1 MDEHAKLAR
10 IAELQQEL
18 AKVNDLDL
26 LLEKTLTLAR
36 ECTGADAGSV
46 YIRDGGRLVFSHTQ
60 NETLRRRLPEGKK
73 LVYQT
78 FTIPIDSGSIAG
90 CVAQKGRVLNIPD
103 AYAIPPSAPYHFN
116 PEFDRLA
123 DYRTLSLLTAPL
135 ITSNRETV
143 GVLQLINAT
152 DAGGVRRAFR
162 ADDVVLVDAF
172 AGVAALALERAQM
185 TRALILRM
193 IRLAGLR
200 DPKETEGHV
209 NRVGLFAVEIYE
221 RWARRRSL
229 SEHEIEH
236 NRDLLRMAAM
246 LHDVGKVGIPDA
258 ILKKPGR
265 LDAAEFDVMKQHTVI
280 GAGVFG
286 SSHSALDAAA
296 AEVALC
302 HHENWDGSG
311 YPGRG
316 GEGENTSVRG
326 VVGENIPI
334 FGRIVAVAD
343 VYDALCSKRVYKD
356 AMAGDEAVALI
367 KADSGRKFD
376 PEVVAAFLD
385 CVDQLPG
392 LAARYAGS

>member
-10 IAELQQEL
+10 IAALQQEL

-26 LLEKTLTLAR
+26 LLEKILTLAR

-46 YIRDGGRLVFSHTQ
+46 YLRDGARLVFSHTQ
-60 NETLRRRLPEGKK
+60 NETLRRRLPAGRK

-78 FTIPIDSGSIAG
+78 FSVPIDSSSIAG
-90 CVAQKGRVLNIPD
+90 HVAADGRALSIPD
-103 AYAIPPSAPYHFN
+103 AYAIPQDAPCRFN
-116 PEFDRLA
+116 PEFDRVA
-123 DYRTLSLLTAPL
+123 GYRTLSLLTAPL
-135 ITSNRETV
+135 VTSTRETV
-143 GVLQLINAT
+143 GVIQLINAMT
-152 DAGGVRRAFR
+152 AGGAPAAFHP
-162 ADDVVLVDAF
+162 DDAALVEAF
-172 AGVAALALERAQM
+172 AATAAVAVERAQM

-193 IRLAGLR
+193 IRMSGLR

-221 RWARRRSL
+221 RWAARHQVAADVVERQ
-229 SEHEIEH
+229 
-236 NRDLLRMAAM
+236 RDLLRMAAM

-265 LDAAEFDVMKQHTVI
+265 LDPAEFDAMKQHTRI
-280 GAGVFG
+280 GAGLFG

-311 YPGRG
+311 YPGRTPAEG
-316 GEGENTSVRG
+316 GAPRG
-326 VVGENIPI
+326 LAGDAIPL

-343 VYDALCSKRVYKD
+343 VYDALCSKRSYKE
-356 AMAGDEAVALI
+356 AMSPEEALAII
-367 KADSGRKFD
+367 KAECGRKFD
-376 PEVVAAFLD
+376 PEVVAAF
-385 CVDQLPG
+385 CSCADQLPA
-392 LAARYAGS
+392 LAARYADA